1 MGDLEMDADRR
12 RLLQLVAQTSF
23 RHEKEPVFRLASG
36 KMSRYYVDCK
46 QVISYPEARLLIGR
60 LMFEIIREENFDA
73 VGGMEIGAYPIAA
86 SVSDRIFQET
96 GRSVRVFVVRKEPK
110 GHGVGNLIAGDA
122 RRADKTLI
130 VDDVITTGG
139 STIDAIRRARD
150 AGLQVTHAI
159 VIVDR
164 EEESGRQNIENLGV
178 AVASLF
184 TLSEVLK
191 EAESQAPA
199 DTRPQQ

>member
-1 MGDLEMDADRR
+1 
-12 RLLQLVAQTSF
+12 
-23 RHEKEPVFRLASG
+23 
-36 KMSRYYVDCK
+36 
-46 QVISYPEARLLIGR
+46 
-60 LMFEIIREENFDA
+60 IIREEHFDA

-122 RRADKTLI
+122 RAGDRTLI

-150 AGLQVTHAI
+150 AGLQVTHAV

-164 EEESGRQNIENLGV
+164 EEESGRRNIEHLGV
-178 AVASLF
+178 TVASLF

-199 DTRPQQ
+199 NT